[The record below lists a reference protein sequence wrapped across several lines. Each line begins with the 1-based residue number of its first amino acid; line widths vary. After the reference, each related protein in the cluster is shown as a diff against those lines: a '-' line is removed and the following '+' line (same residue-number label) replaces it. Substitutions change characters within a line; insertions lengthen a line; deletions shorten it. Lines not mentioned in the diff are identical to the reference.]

1 MITERLKIWILLLV
15 VAGCGTGTALA
26 QKMVKVSGTVYNI
39 AENRKVPF
47 SDVTVD
53 VYAAKTVA
61 VGEDMKKILDS
72 NDQEKTLLLDQE
84 GKTTTDENGYY
95 EILVPDNGALIF
107 KVGLSPSVLKEVRHQ
122 MKIDVSI
129 DEGVMLE
136 SVTVTAMRLVLKP
149 EPKAQKMIGNMLIPY
164 NTFKLPPYFGNRFSR
179 LIIQPYVLDCE
190 TNDTITFAR
199 PSVYDGKEYA
209 LTQERKM
216 GYDMDR
222 DPLRPYIKA
231 EALTTR
237 AMNLDW
243 TDTIIVPDPNRNYS
257 CFAIVNLEDYS
268 ASNSR
273 TYQINT
279 CQTKRP
285 MKFLQYN
292 LFSEQMDPLQHKER
306 AQIEKR
312 NTSDKIQLSFLI
324 NSDQLTDTPENKQ
337 SLAMLRNKLK
347 EIAESPGTVLKEFH
361 VAGTALFVFRRASPD
376 GHYSSNLSLAERRMR
391 KIEQEITSIL
401 PQYTLERVYR
411 NPHAEVAPWE
421 EVVKLLERDGKS
433 TEAGKV
439 KEILAKHKDIGA
451 QGRALKQLD
460 WYSTVIVPY
469 LDELRVVNYNC
480 LYEIYREPNDEE
492 VMAQYREKG
501 LKGSYTRYEYW
512 KLFQLITD
520 EKELEALYRRA
531 YEESLEQKHPWAL
544 AGNNLAA
551 SYLERDTVDTSI
563 LEPLIDLSIHSTD
576 YSRMN
581 ADGSRTEI
589 VNRLEVVTNQLCMY
603 IKKGDFEHA
612 SVLVKILPED
622 SKFDLLKAYT
632 WALGGY
638 FQGGTTPEEKERAHK
653 TFETIKAS
661 SPQNEVVMYMA
672 LDNRAGNAAAKASL
686 AKLPQDSALTW
697 YFKATLSAR
706 EGEIEFMNTVI
717 ALSEC
722 FKRDKSFVATA
733 QNDGEFNEDIIQAAM
748 DMSNL

>member
-149 EPKAQKMIGNMLIPY
+149 EPKAPKIIGNMLIPY

-361 VAGTALFVFRRASPD
+361 VAGTASPD

-460 WYSTVIVPY
+460 WYATVIVPY

-512 KLFQLITD
+512 KLFQLIID

-638 FQGGTTPEEKERAHK
+638 FQGGTTPEEKERAQK

-706 EGEIEFMNTVI
+706 EGEIEFMNTVT

>member
-149 EPKAQKMIGNMLIPY
+149 EPKAPKMIGNMLIPY

-190 TNDTITFAR
+190 TNDTVTFAR

-337 SLAMLRNKLK
+337 SLTMLRNKLK

-361 VAGTALFVFRRASPD
+361 VAGTASPD

>member
-15 VAGCGTGTALA
+15 VAGCGTGTAWA

-149 EPKAQKMIGNMLIPY
+149 EPKAPKIIGNMLIPY

-361 VAGTALFVFRRASPD
+361 VAGTASPD

-638 FQGGTTPEEKERAHK
+638 FQGGTTSEEKERAHK
-653 TFETIKAS
+653 TFEAIKAS

>member
-149 EPKAQKMIGNMLIPY
+149 EPKAPKMIGNMLIPY

-190 TNDTITFAR
+190 TNDTVTFAR

-337 SLAMLRNKLK
+337 SLTMLRNKLK

-361 VAGTALFVFRRASPD
+361 VAGTASPD

-638 FQGGTTPEEKERAHK
+638 FQGETTPEEKERAHK

>member
-149 EPKAQKMIGNMLIPY
+149 EPTAPKMIGNMLIPY

-190 TNDTITFAR
+190 TNDTVPFAR

-361 VAGTALFVFRRASPD
+361 VAGTASPD

-411 NPHAEVAPWE
+411 NPHAEVTPWE

-638 FQGGTTPEEKERAHK
+638 FQGGTTPEEKERAQK

>member
-149 EPKAQKMIGNMLIPY
+149 EPTAPKMIGNMLIPY

-190 TNDTITFAR
+190 TNDTVTFAR

-361 VAGTALFVFRRASPD
+361 VAGTASPD

-480 LYEIYREPNDEE
+480 LYEIYREPNNEE

-638 FQGGTTPEEKERAHK
+638 FQGGTTPEEKERAQK

-733 QNDGEFNEDIIQAAM
+733 QNDGEFNEESIQAAM
-748 DMSNL
+748 DTSNL

>member
-1 MITERLKIWILLLV
+1 MDP
-15 VAGCGTGTALA
+15 ASGCGGMRYRYCPGAENGE
-26 QKMVKVSGTVYNI
+26 GTVYNI

-149 EPKAQKMIGNMLIPY
+149 EPTAPKMIGNMLIPY

-190 TNDTITFAR
+190 TNDTVTFAR

-361 VAGTALFVFRRASPD
+361 VAGTASPD

-638 FQGGTTPEEKERAHK
+638 FQGGTTPEEKERAQK

>member
-136 SVTVTAMRLVLKP
+136 SVTVTARRLVQKP
-149 EPKAQKMIGNMLIPY
+149 EPTAPKMIGNMLIPY

-190 TNDTITFAR
+190 TNDTVTFAR

-361 VAGTALFVFRRASPD
+361 VAGTASPD

-638 FQGGTTPEEKERAHK
+638 FQGGTTPEEKERAQK

>member
-149 EPKAQKMIGNMLIPY
+149 EPTAPKMIGNMLIPY

-190 TNDTITFAR
+190 TNDTVTFAR

-361 VAGTALFVFRRASPD
+361 VAGTASPD

-421 EVVKLLERDGKS
+421 EVVQLLERDGKS

-638 FQGGTTPEEKERAHK
+638 FQGGTTPEEKERAQK

>member
-129 DEGVMLE
+129 DEAVMLE
-136 SVTVTAMRLVLKP
+136 SVTVTAMRLVQKP
-149 EPKAQKMIGNMLIPY
+149 EPTAPKMIGNMLIPY

-190 TNDTITFAR
+190 TNDTVTFAR

-361 VAGTALFVFRRASPD
+361 VAGTASPD

-638 FQGGTTPEEKERAHK
+638 FQGGTTPEEKERAQK

>member
-149 EPKAQKMIGNMLIPY
+149 EPKAPKIIGNMLIPY

-216 GYDMDR
+216 GYDMNR

-361 VAGTALFVFRRASPD
+361 VAGTASPD

-460 WYSTVIVPY
+460 WYATVIVPY

-581 ADGSRTEI
+581 ADGRRTEI

>member
-149 EPKAQKMIGNMLIPY
+149 EPKAPKMIGNMLIPY

-190 TNDTITFAR
+190 TNDTVTFAR

-337 SLAMLRNKLK
+337 SLTMLRNKLK

-361 VAGTALFVFRRASPD
+361 VAGTASPD

-638 FQGGTTPEEKERAHK
+638 FQGGTTPEEKERAQK

>member
-26 QKMVKVSGTVYNI
+26 QKMVKVSGTVYNN

-107 KVGLSPSVLKEVRHQ
+107 KVGLSPSGLKEVRHQ

-149 EPKAQKMIGNMLIPY
+149 EPKAPKIIGNMLIPY

-361 VAGTALFVFRRASPD
+361 VAGTASPD

>member
-149 EPKAQKMIGNMLIPY
+149 EPKAPKIIGNMLIPY

-237 AMNLDW
+237 AMNLNW

-361 VAGTALFVFRRASPD
+361 VAGTASPD

-433 TEAGKV
+433 AEAGKV

-638 FQGGTTPEEKERAHK
+638 FQGGTTSEEKERAHK

>member
-149 EPKAQKMIGNMLIPY
+149 EPKAPKIIGNMLIPY

-361 VAGTALFVFRRASPD
+361 VAGTASPD

-460 WYSTVIVPY
+460 WYATIIVPC

-638 FQGGTTPEEKERAHK
+638 FQGGTTPEEKERAQK

>member
-149 EPKAQKMIGNMLIPY
+149 EPKAPKIIGNMLIPY
-164 NTFKLPPYFGNRFSR
+164 NTFKLPPYFGKRFSR

-361 VAGTALFVFRRASPD
+361 VAGTASPD

-563 LEPLIDLSIHSTD
+563 LKPLIDLSIHSTD

>member
-72 NDQEKTLLLDQE
+72 NGQEKTLLLDQE

-149 EPKAQKMIGNMLIPY
+149 EPKAPKIIGNMLIPY

-216 GYDMDR
+216 GYDMNR

-361 VAGTALFVFRRASPD
+361 VAGTASPD

>member
-149 EPKAQKMIGNMLIPY
+149 EPTAPKMIGNMLIPY

-190 TNDTITFAR
+190 TNDTVTFAR

-361 VAGTALFVFRRASPD
+361 VAGTASPD

-480 LYEIYREPNDEE
+480 LYEIYREPNNEE

-638 FQGGTTPEEKERAHK
+638 FQGGTTPEEKERAQK

>member
-149 EPKAQKMIGNMLIPY
+149 EPKAPKIIGNMLIPY

-361 VAGTALFVFRRASPD
+361 VAGTASPD

-589 VNRLEVVTNQLCMY
+589 VNRLEVVTNQQCMY

>member
-149 EPKAQKMIGNMLIPY
+149 EPTAPKMIGNMLIPY

-190 TNDTITFAR
+190 TNDTVTFAR

-347 EIAESPGTVLKEFH
+347 EITESPGTVLKEFH
-361 VAGTALFVFRRASPD
+361 VAGTASPD

-638 FQGGTTPEEKERAHK
+638 FQGGTTPEEKERAQK

>member
-149 EPKAQKMIGNMLIPY
+149 EPTAPKMIGNMLIPY

-190 TNDTITFAR
+190 TNDTVTFAR

-361 VAGTALFVFRRASPD
+361 VAGTASPD

-638 FQGGTTPEEKERAHK
+638 FQGGTTPEEKERALK

>member
-136 SVTVTAMRLVLKP
+136 SVTVTAMRLVQKP
-149 EPKAQKMIGNMLIPY
+149 EPTAPKMIGNMLIPY

-190 TNDTITFAR
+190 TNDTVTFAR

-279 CQTKRP
+279 CQTKLP

-361 VAGTALFVFRRASPD
+361 VAGTASPD

-638 FQGGTTPEEKERAHK
+638 FQGGTTPEEKERAQK

>member
-149 EPKAQKMIGNMLIPY
+149 EPKAPKMIGNMLIPY

-190 TNDTITFAR
+190 TNDTVTFAR

-337 SLAMLRNKLK
+337 SLTMLRNKLK

-361 VAGTALFVFRRASPD
+361 VAGTASPD

-672 LDNRAGNAAAKASL
+672 LDNPAAKASL

>member
-122 MKIDVSI
+122 MKIDVGI

-149 EPKAQKMIGNMLIPY
+149 EPTAPKMIGNMLIPY

-190 TNDTITFAR
+190 TNDTVTFAR

-361 VAGTALFVFRRASPD
+361 VAGTASPD

-638 FQGGTTPEEKERAHK
+638 FQGGTTPEEKERAQK

>member
-149 EPKAQKMIGNMLIPY
+149 EPKAPKIIGNMLIPY

-216 GYDMDR
+216 GYDMNR

-361 VAGTALFVFRRASPD
+361 VAGTASPD

-401 PQYTLERVYR
+401 SQYTLERVYR

-460 WYSTVIVPY
+460 WYATVIVPY

>member
-149 EPKAQKMIGNMLIPY
+149 EPKAPKIIGNMLIPY

-216 GYDMDR
+216 GYDMNR

-361 VAGTALFVFRRASPD
+361 VAGTASPD

-460 WYSTVIVPY
+460 WYATVIVPY

-706 EGEIEFMNTVI
+706 KGEIEFMNTVI

>member
-149 EPKAQKMIGNMLIPY
+149 EPTAPKMIGNMLIPY

-190 TNDTITFAR
+190 TNDTVTFAR

-361 VAGTALFVFRRASPD
+361 VAGTASPD

-603 IKKGDFEHA
+603 IKKGDFEHT

-638 FQGGTTPEEKERAHK
+638 FQGGTTPEEKERAQK

>member
-149 EPKAQKMIGNMLIPY
+149 EPTAPKMIGNMLIPY

-190 TNDTITFAR
+190 TNDTVTFAR

-361 VAGTALFVFRRASPD
+361 VAGTASPD

-638 FQGGTTPEEKERAHK
+638 FQGGTTPEEKERAQK

-748 DMSNL
+748 DMTNL

>member
-1 MITERLKIWILLLV
+1 MKIWILLLV

-149 EPKAQKMIGNMLIPY
+149 EPKAPKIIGNMLIPY

-216 GYDMDR
+216 GYDMNR

-361 VAGTALFVFRRASPD
+361 VAGTASPD

-460 WYSTVIVPY
+460 WYATVIVPY

-672 LDNRAGNAAAKASL
+672 LDNRTGNAAAKASL

>member
-149 EPKAQKMIGNMLIPY
+149 EPTAPKMIGNMLIPY

-190 TNDTITFAR
+190 TNDTVTFAR

-216 GYDMDR
+216 GYDMNR

-361 VAGTALFVFRRASPD
+361 VAGTASPD

>member
-15 VAGCGTGTALA
+15 VAGCGTGTAWA

-149 EPKAQKMIGNMLIPY
+149 EPKAPKIIGNMLIPY

-216 GYDMDR
+216 GYDMNR

-306 AQIEKR
+306 AQIKKR

-361 VAGTALFVFRRASPD
+361 VAGTASPD

-460 WYSTVIVPY
+460 WYATVIVPY

>member
-149 EPKAQKMIGNMLIPY
+149 EPKAPKIIGNMLIPY

-216 GYDMDR
+216 GYDMNR

-361 VAGTALFVFRRASPD
+361 VAGTASPD

-460 WYSTVIVPY
+460 WYATVIVPY

-632 WALGGY
+632 CALGGY

-733 QNDGEFNEDIIQAAM
+733 QNDGEFNED
-748 DMSNL
+748 MSNL

>member
-149 EPKAQKMIGNMLIPY
+149 EPKAPKIIGNMLIPY

-292 LFSEQMDPLQHKER
+292 LFSELMDPLQHKER

-361 VAGTALFVFRRASPD
+361 VAGTASPD

-638 FQGGTTPEEKERAHK
+638 FQGGTTPEEKERAQK

>member
-61 VGEDMKKILDS
+61 VGKDMKKILDS

-149 EPKAQKMIGNMLIPY
+149 EPKAPKMIGNMLIPY

-361 VAGTALFVFRRASPD
+361 VAGTASPD

>member
-15 VAGCGTGTALA
+15 VAGCGTGTAWA

-149 EPKAQKMIGNMLIPY
+149 EPKAPKMIGNMLIPY
-164 NTFKLPPYFGNRFSR
+164 NTFKLPPYFGNRFLR

-361 VAGTALFVFRRASPD
+361 VAGTASPD

>member
-149 EPKAQKMIGNMLIPY
+149 EPKAPKMIGNMLIPY

-190 TNDTITFAR
+190 TNDTVTFAR

-209 LTQERKM
+209 LTQEREM

-337 SLAMLRNKLK
+337 SLTMLRNKLK

-361 VAGTALFVFRRASPD
+361 VAGTASPD